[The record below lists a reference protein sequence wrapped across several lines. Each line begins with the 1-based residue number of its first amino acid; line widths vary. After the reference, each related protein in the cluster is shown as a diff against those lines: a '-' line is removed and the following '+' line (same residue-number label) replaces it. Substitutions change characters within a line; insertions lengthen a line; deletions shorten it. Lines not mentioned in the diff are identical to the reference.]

1 MMRGGRLRVQQEGH
15 QMLQVAP
22 GEEPELESPNI
33 ESEPEQENGNS
44 SDTNG
49 TTEDLSDDKDDV
61 QKVAERYSTTP
72 THGSC

>member
-1 MMRGGRLRVQQEGH
+1 
-15 QMLQVAP
+15 MLQVAP

-33 ESEPEQENGNS
+33 ESEPEQENGDS

-49 TTEDLSDDKDDV
+49 TTEDLSDDKDGDTPYVSKFSFV